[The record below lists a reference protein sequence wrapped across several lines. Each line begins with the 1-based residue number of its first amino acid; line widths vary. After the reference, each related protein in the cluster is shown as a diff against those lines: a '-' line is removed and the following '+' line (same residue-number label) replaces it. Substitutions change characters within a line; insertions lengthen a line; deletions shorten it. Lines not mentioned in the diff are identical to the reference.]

1 MTGDLSNLRKE
12 YLKSGIVK
20 DDLKSNPIEQFS
32 LWFDQAIEAN
42 IIEPSAMSLATS
54 DDYIGIRTVLLKFF
68 DDKGFVFFTNYE
80 SKKSKQLQNNPQAAL
95 LFPWLA
101 LERQVKII
109 GSVEKITKLESL
121 KYFSSRP
128 KDSQIGAWSS
138 QQSSKISSRAILV
151 DQFAV
156 MKKKFAN
163 GEIPLPD
170 FWGGYRVV
178 PQSIEFWQGRESRL
192 HDRLIYERKDNGWD
206 ISRLS
211 PLSLIH
217 I

>member
-20 DDLKSNPIEQFS
+20 GDLKVNPIEQFS
-32 LWFDQAIEAN
+32 LWFSQAIEAN
-42 IIEPSAMSLATS
+42 IVEPSAMSLATS
-54 DDYIGIRTVLLKFF
+54 DDYIGIRTVLLKYF

-80 SKKSKQLQNNPQAAL
+80 SKKSKQIQNNPQAAL

-128 KDSQIGAWSS
+128 KDSQLGAWSS
-138 QQSSKISSRAILV
+138 QQSSKISSRAILI
-151 DQFAV
+151 DQFAA

-163 GEIPLPD
+163 GEIPLPE

-178 PQSIEFWQGRESRL
+178 PESIEFWQGRESRL
-192 HDRLIYERKDNGWD
+192 HDRLIYERKDEEWV

-211 PLSLIH
+211 P
-217 I
+217 

>member
-20 DDLKSNPIEQFS
+20 GDLKSNPIEQFS
-32 LWFDQAIEAN
+32 LWFNQAIEAN

-211 PLSLIH
+211 P
-217 I
+217 

>member
-20 DDLKSNPIEQFS
+20 DDLKINPFEQFS

-42 IIEPSAMSLATS
+42 IIEPSAMSLATA

-80 SKKSKQLQNNPQAAL
+80 SKKSKQIQNNPQAAL

-151 DQFAV
+151 DQFAA

-163 GEIPLPD
+163 GEIPLPE

-211 PLSLIH
+211 P
-217 I
+217 

>member
-1 MTGDLSNLRKE
+1 MIGDLSNLRKE

-42 IIEPSAMSLATS
+42 IIEPSAMSLATA
-54 DDYIGIRTVLLKFF
+54 DDYVGIRTVLLKFF

-211 PLSLIH
+211 P
-217 I
+217 

>member
-1 MTGDLSNLRKE
+1 MTGDLSNMRKE

-20 DDLKSNPIEQFS
+20 GDLKENPIEQFS
-32 LWFDQAIEAN
+32 LWFSQALEAK

-68 DDKGFVFFTNYE
+68 DDKGFVFFTNYD
-80 SKKSKQLQNNPQAAL
+80 SKKSKQIQNNPQAAI

-138 QQSSKISSRAILV
+138 NQSTKISSRTILI
-151 DQFAV
+151 DQFAA

-163 GEIPLPD
+163 GKIPLPD

-192 HDRLIYERKDNGWD
+192 HDRLIYERNDDKWS

-211 PLSLIH
+211 P
-217 I
+217 

>member
-128 KDSQIGAWSS
+128 KDSQIGAWAS

-163 GEIPLPD
+163 GQIPLPE

-192 HDRLIYERKDNGWD
+192 HDRLIYERKDNGWN

-211 PLSLIH
+211 P
-217 I
+217 

>member
-20 DDLKSNPIEQFS
+20 DNLKSNPIEQFS

-101 LERQVKII
+101 LERQIKII

-211 PLSLIH
+211 P
-217 I
+217 

>member
-1 MTGDLSNLRKE
+1 MTGDLSNFRKE

-20 DDLKSNPIEQFS
+20 GDLKVNPIEQFS
-32 LWFDQAIEAN
+32 LWFSQAIEAN
-42 IIEPSAMSLATS
+42 IVEPSAMSLATS
-54 DDYIGIRTVLLKFF
+54 DDYIGIRTVLLKYF
-68 DDKGFVFFTNYE
+68 DNKGFVFFTNYE
-80 SKKSKQLQNNPQAAL
+80 SKKSRQIQNNPQAAL

-128 KDSQIGAWSS
+128 KDSQLGAWSS
-138 QQSSKISSRAILV
+138 NQSSKISSRAILV

-156 MKKKFAN
+156 MKKKFAS
-163 GEIPLPD
+163 GEIPLPE

-178 PQSIEFWQGRESRL
+178 PESIEFWQGRESRL
-192 HDRLIYERKDNGWD
+192 HDRLIYERKDEEWV

-211 PLSLIH
+211 P
-217 I
+217 